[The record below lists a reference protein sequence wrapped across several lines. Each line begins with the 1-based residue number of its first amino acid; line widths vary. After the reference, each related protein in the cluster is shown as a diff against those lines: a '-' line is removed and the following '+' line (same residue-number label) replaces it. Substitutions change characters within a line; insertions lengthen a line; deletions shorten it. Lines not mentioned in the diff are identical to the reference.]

1 LLVSDKEVTLP
12 QPSKF
17 EFDKFPLNTLF
28 HERRSG
34 RDRRDDAPPQAEGQ
48 HPPTAPPERRER
60 KERRRRIDP
69 TTFDKQYTPD
79 ELEFMKAM
87 QQVKVQ
93 TGRPFPTHREVIGVA
108 VSLGYRIVA

>member
-1 LLVSDKEVTLP
+1 VTLP

-17 EFDKFPLNTLF
+17 EFDNFPLNTLF

-34 RDRRDDAPPQAEGQ
+34 HDRRDDVLPVVKAE
-48 HPPTAPPERRER
+48 HPPGVQPERRER
-60 KERRRRIDP
+60 RERRRRIDP

-108 VSLGYRIVA
+108 VALGYRIVA